1 MQMEGTVSGATSGN
15 LNPLVVPPSPTLI
28 RAGAGAGKTTELINR
43 ILGQILYFQTN
54 LNRDPRLVVTTFTRK
69 ATQEIRE
76 RLLSKAQEFGDP
88 KVLRYVQTSP
98 FLSISTIH
106 ASLQKY
112 LGQYGNKLG
121 LPPQFSMVDGPQLHR
136 IEKRTL
142 RNLLK
147 DPQLSA
153 AFTKITDEWDLEDF
167 WAVYRKWVHVSMIR
181 SDLRPQT
188 KAELKSECDQFLAH
202 LQQGRS
208 KLAQELSTA
217 EKLPPSWVQYQ
228 ALLNEKTKSLEQ
240 EIELWARRPRA
251 PAGKNVPTECS
262 DLSKDLIEQA
272 KQLSS
277 WSFTFDFQNQ
287 HQQLVDQFLLVAQ
300 GLQKSVEQEKVKR
313 GQISMADLETWT
325 LRLAQ
330 QFPETAKAFSERW
343 DFWMI
348 DEYQDTSPIQ
358 VQILKSLIGNKPEF
372 VVGDP
377 QQSIYLFRGARSQ
390 VFHDKETEIAARGGE
405 VLQKMVNYRTQ
416 PQLMGQLNEYLP
428 NFSSQFQAMQVHPKP
443 EPSKFLGP
451 RLTFWKVNEETE
463 DLAIP
468 LAQRIKQLQAE
479 GVSLGSICILTRSN
493 SDVAQFSQSL
503 QKMGLDINATRAVQ
517 PSETRELRD
526 ALSYLKFLVQPHD
539 NFNLIEL
546 LRTPWFGVSDQQ
558 LFQVAQKGDA
568 SYWSRRALISDPSI
582 ERLESDL
589 AQVHVV
595 GVFQQWLNGLVRSGL
610 LESCSSIDPSGLRE
624 ANLWKLISQVRWE
637 ERTPGFSYLKFIDEK
652 LAERVVGEQGEDN
665 VPAVIEPSRV
675 QLMTIHKSK
684 GLEFDHVLLAS
695 CDKEPPSGQKD
706 LPFWLDEKSGVF
718 SLELKNRSLDKWFK
732 TLHGERIKALTKIQ
746 SDQESE
752 RVLYVAL
759 TRAKESLT
767 LISRKP
773 SKNSWADRWPSWAEV
788 QNLEPEIQTFEKS
801 VGRQIPELQPMF
813 TAEKMEKR
821 QIEKVRTAD
830 NYFGLELIQTGVETH
845 RWLEALQFRW
855 DLDLPE
861 LHRLRE
867 TLAQVKVVDMKH
879 LITRGFVEWGFVRKT
894 DQGLTSGRIDLW
906 GRDSVGSVWIVDYKT
921 GSPQYREQA
930 LQQLK
935 DYAHALI
942 QLKQVHSTDKIYLF
956 PLYLNDLLAS
966 QPEEFS
972 LKDEPC

>member
-1 MQMEGTVSGATSGN
+1 MEGTMSGTASGN
-15 LNPLVVPPSPTLI
+15 LNPLVIPPAPTLV

-43 ILGQILYFQTN
+43 ILGQILYFQKN

-76 RLLSKAQEFGDP
+76 RLLSKAQEFSDP

-112 LGQYGNKLG
+112 MGQYGNKLG
-121 LPPQFSMVDGPQLHR
+121 LPPQFSVVDGTQLHR

-153 AFTKITDEWDLEDF
+153 SFTQITDEWELEDF
-167 WAVYRKWVHVSMIR
+167 WSVYRKWAQVSMVR
-181 SDLRPQT
+181 SDLRALNKT
-188 KAELKSECDQFLAH
+188 ELQSECEQFLVV

-208 KLAQELSTA
+208 RLAQELSTA
-217 EKLPPSWVQYQ
+217 EKLPPSWIQYQ
-228 ALLNEKTKSLEQ
+228 VLLSEKTKNLQE

-251 PAGKNVPTECS
+251 PAGKNVPTDCS
-262 DLSKDLIEQA
+262 DLSKDLIEKA

-277 WSFTFDFQNQ
+277 WSFTSDFQNQ
-287 HQQLVDQFLLVAQ
+287 HQQLVDQFVMVAQ
-300 GLQKSVEQEKVKR
+300 ALQKSVEQEKVKR

-330 QFPETAKAFSERW
+330 QFPETAKAFSEKW

-358 VQILKSLIGNKPEF
+358 VQILKALIGNKPEF

-390 VFHDKETEIAARGGE
+390 VFHEKESEIGARGGE

-416 PQLMGQLNEYLP
+416 PQLMSQLNEYLP
-428 NFSSQFQAMQVHPKP
+428 NFSSQFKPMQVHPTP
-443 EPSKFLGP
+443 EASQFMGP

-463 DLAIP
+463 DLAVP
-468 LAQRIKQLQAE
+468 LAQRVKQLQAD
-479 GVSLGSICILTRSN
+479 GVSSGSICILTRSN
-493 SDVAQFSQSL
+493 SDVAQFSASL
-503 QKMGLDINATRAVQ
+503 QKMGLDINATRPVQ

-546 LRTPWFGVSDQQ
+546 LRTPWFGIPDEH
-558 LFQVAQKGDA
+558 LFSLAHKGEA
-568 SYWSRRALISDPSI
+568 SYWSRRALVSDPAI
-582 ERLESDL
+582 KVLESDL

-610 LESCSSIDPSGLRE
+610 LESCSSLDPSGLRE

-675 QLMTIHKSK
+675 QVMTIHKSK
-684 GLEFDHVLLAS
+684 GLEFEHVLLAS

-706 LPFWLDEKSGVF
+706 LPFWIDEQSGTF
-718 SLELKNRSLDKWFK
+718 SFELKNRKADRWFK
-732 TLHGERIKALTKIQ
+732 SLHGERIKTLAKIQ
-746 SDQESE
+746 TDQESE

-773 SKNSWADRWPSWAEV
+773 TKNSWAERWPSWAKV
-788 QNLEPEIQTFEKS
+788 QTVEPETQTFEKS
-801 VGRQIPELQPMF
+801 LGRLVPVLNPMF
-813 TAEKMEKR
+813 SAEKIQKR
-821 QIEKVRTAD
+821 QIEKVRTAE
-830 NYFGLELIQTGVETH
+830 NFFGLELIQTGVDTH

-861 LHRLRE
+861 VRRLRE
-867 TLAQVKVVDMKH
+867 TLAKVKIVDMKH

-894 DQGLTSGRIDLW
+894 EEGLSSGRIDLW
-906 GRDSVGSVWIVDYKT
+906 GRDSAGAVWIVDYKT
-921 GSPQYREQA
+921 GSAQYRDQA

-942 QLKQVHSTDKIYLF
+942 QLKQVASTDKIYLF
-956 PLYLNDLLAS
+956 PLYLNDLSAS
-966 QPEEFS
+966 RPEEFS
-972 LKDEPC
+972 PKG